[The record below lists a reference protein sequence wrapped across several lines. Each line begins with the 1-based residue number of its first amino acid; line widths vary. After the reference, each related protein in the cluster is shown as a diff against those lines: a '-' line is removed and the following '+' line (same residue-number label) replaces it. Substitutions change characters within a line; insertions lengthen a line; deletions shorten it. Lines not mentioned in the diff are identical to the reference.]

1 MSLRRA
7 VDQDCCDIADEDGT
21 SVAAAAA
28 YAGGVVVADSDCLQP
43 LVFLE
48 NTDLLPG
55 VFGITPKTDKQTN
68 KQTNNNNNNNNKT
81 LKSETKRGPERW
93 RRINTQGS

>member
-1 MSLRRA
+1 MCIYIRVVISRSKLISKCAGVSLRRA

-21 SVAAAAA
+21 SVAAASA
-28 YAGGVVVADSDCLQP
+28 YAGGVVVADSVCLQP
-43 LVFLE
+43 PVFLE

-68 KQTNNNNNNNNKT
+68 KQQQQQN
-81 LKSETKRGPERW
+81 PQ
-93 RRINTQGS
+93 I

>member
-7 VDQDCCDIADEDGT
+7 VDQVCCDIADEDGT

-28 YAGGVVVADSDCLQP
+28 YAGGIVLADSVCLQP

-55 VFGITPKTDKQTN
+55 VFGITPQTDKQTN
-68 KQTNNNNNNNNKT
+68 KQTTTTTKPTN
-81 LKSETKRGPERW
+81 LKQNEAQSARAESAPKGV
-93 RRINTQGS
+93 N